1 MMLVKISKVRIHS
14 YKFISNLENAD
25 SKALGNRNFVVLQY
39 TLPFYSP
46 FPVPLQLEL
55 KAFPSL
61 ANLNCKL
68 SLTQSSPATAQ
79 RKKLLLYSSPYSRF
93 PAPLQPCQHKVVL
106 TIQGNHYDFQYI
118 SKIHKSGGER
128 GECGDKSFCT
138 KPERI
143 SSIWRQ
149 YEPDTFLKR
158 NNKWN
163 IRTNKISHTS
173 SQ

>member
-93 PAPLQPCQHKVVL
+93 PAPL
-106 TIQGNHYDFQYI
+106 
-118 SKIHKSGGER
+118 
-128 GECGDKSFCT
+128 
-138 KPERI
+138 
-143 SSIWRQ
+143 
-149 YEPDTFLKR
+149 
-158 NNKWN
+158 
-163 IRTNKISHTS
+163 
-173 SQ
+173 